1 MASTISTSST
11 DLGNLLKPLCRIA
24 PRKNGGAHGYLLIEV
39 VGESLRVTANNANQQ
54 MMLSAP
60 AQSFKMTGEDAS
72 YCVPA
77 AKLEQIVSA
86 LPRAAGVTLTHSDGK
101 VKVVC
106 GRARFT
112 LLAFQ
117 ASDFPQMTIED
128 SASTRLTV
136 DGSVVAGA
144 LRQVG
149 FCAARNE
156 ARHYLNG
163 VLFEMAPG
171 RLTVAASDGLR
182 LGVVDLC
189 VEAVEDASFILPSS
203 CIEDVALF
211 ITSAAGESIELA
223 ICSNLVRFTS
233 RAGVLYS
240 TLIDGKFPDY
250 RRLVDAAEKGV
261 PLQINRQDM
270 ADSLSR
276 VALLSQ
282 GGSPFVR
289 LGCQGESLTVQSVAG
304 DDAAFDVLPCDYT
317 GDPFEVG
324 LQVGLASEIV
334 RALPSDQLR
343 FIYNGASGTLLR
355 PTDFPSHSFVL
366 MPVRL

>member
-1 MASTISTSST
+1 MASTIETTST
-11 DLGNLLKPLCRIA
+11 DLGNLLKPLCRIS
-24 PRKNGGAHGYLLIEV
+24 PRKNGGAHGYLLFQLADGSIEV
-39 VGESLRVTANNANQQ
+39 TASNAHQQ
-54 MMLSAP
+54 MSLKGNTAAFLTSGDDE
-60 AQSFKMTGEDAS
+60 SF
-72 YCVPA
+72 CVPA
-77 AKLEQIVSA
+77 AKLESIVSA
-86 LPRAAGVTLTHSDGK
+86 LPRSAGVTLSHSDGK
-101 VKVVC
+101 IKVVC
-106 GRARFT
+106 GSARFT
-112 LLAFQ
+112 LLAFP
-117 ASDFPQMTIED
+117 ASDFPQMTID
-128 SASTRLTV
+128 NSASTVMLV
-136 DGSVVAGA
+136 DGALVAGA

-171 RLTVAASDGLR
+171 RLTLAASDGLR
-182 LGVVDLC
+182 MGVVDLG
-189 VEAVEDASFILPSS
+189 VEAVNDDSFILPSS

-211 ITSAAGESIELA
+211 ISSAAEEQIELA

-233 RAGVLYS
+233 PTGVLFS

-250 RRLVDAAEKGV
+250 RRLINAAEKGV
-261 PLQINRQDM
+261 PLQINRQEM

-304 DDAAFDVLPCDYT
+304 DDAALDVLPCDYT
-317 GDPFEVG
+317 GEPFEVG

-334 RALPSDQLR
+334 RSLPSDQLR
-343 FIYNGASGTLLR
+343 FVYNGASGTLLR